1 MSEMKSGVRVV
12 ASGNGL
18 RSWGLVEAFVGII
31 LAITFMLLLVRWFD
45 LPSFPRF
52 VFDGNLGMLLSY
64 LVVWVPLLGACA
76 YACYVRGTRSP
87 ARDFGLRITWLDVLF
102 GLGVGLVV
110 RALAGVIEIIV
121 YGRMTLGGVTFGE
134 IVYDGWWVFGALVAP
149 ILIAPFVEE
158 LFFRGLVLR
167 ATYRAGVGSGV
178 GAGAAAAEPVGRG
191 TASVVAVIV
200 SASLFSLLHLVEVTN
215 AQTAIVLG
223 LSTLILGI
231 ATGMIAVYTKRIGG
245 AMVAH
250 ATFNG
255 SLILAGLAS

>member
-1 MSEMKSGVRVV
+1 MTETNSGTREV
-12 ASGNGL
+12 ATGRGL
-18 RSWGLVEAFVGII
+18 NSWGLLEAFVGVV
-31 LAITFMLLLVRWFD
+31 LAITFMLLLVRWFST
-45 LPSFPRF
+45 PSFPRF
-52 VFDGNLGMLLSY
+52 VFDGNLGLLLSY

-76 YACYVRGTRSP
+76 YACYARGTGSLG
-87 ARDFGLRITWLDVLF
+87 RDFGLRITWLDVLF
-102 GLGVGLVV
+102 GLGVGLLV
-110 RALAGVIEIIV
+110 RAVASVIEIAV
-121 YGRMTLGGVTFGE
+121 YGRMNLGGATLGE

-167 ATYRAGVGSGV
+167 ATYRAGVS
-178 GAGAAAAEPVGRG
+178 GAAGPVGRRA
-191 TASVVAVIV
+191 ASVVAVIV
-200 SASLFSLLHLVEVTN
+200 SASTFSLLHLVEVTN

-231 ATGMIAVYTKRIGG
+231 ATGMIALYTKRIGG

-255 SLILAGLAS
+255 SLILAALAS

>member
-1 MSEMKSGVRVV
+1 MGEMNSRDRDV
-12 ASGNGL
+12 APGRGL
-18 RSWGLVEAFVGII
+18 RSWGLIEAFVGVI
-31 LAITFMLLLVRWFD
+31 LAITFMLLLVRWFS

-52 VFDGNLGMLLSY
+52 ILDGNLGLLLSY

-76 YACYVRGTRSP
+76 FACYVRGTRPP
-87 ARDFGLRITWLDVLF
+87 ARDLGLRITWLDVLF
-102 GLGVGLVV
+102 GLGIGLVV
-110 RALAGVIEIIV
+110 RALAGMIEVIV
-121 YGRMTLGGVTFGE
+121 YGRMSLGGVTLGE

-167 ATYRAGVGSGV
+167 ATYRAGVGADATA
-178 GAGAAAAEPVGRG
+178 AGPAGRG
-191 TASVVAVIV
+191 AASVVAVIV

-215 AQTAIVLG
+215 VQSAIVLG